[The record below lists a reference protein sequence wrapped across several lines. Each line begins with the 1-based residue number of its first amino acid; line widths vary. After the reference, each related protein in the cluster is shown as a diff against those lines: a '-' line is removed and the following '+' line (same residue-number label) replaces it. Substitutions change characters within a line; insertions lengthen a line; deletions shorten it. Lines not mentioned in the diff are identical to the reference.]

1 MKLHFDDNLDY
12 QQDAIKSI
20 TDLFSG
26 QDINRTEFTV
36 SKLIDPTGQ
45 LKLGGYVE
53 SNLGIGNR
61 LQLQDNEILDNLR
74 QIQLRNGLR
83 PSDSLV
89 SGDFTVEMET
99 GGSIDMGD
107 PLTVNNIGQAIQLT
121 VWHRL
126 SNIPRHT
133 YVMGYA
139 LGDAKSAGE
148 YVMVKL
154 IG

>member
-1 MKLHFDDNLDY
+1 MTSVVIPVYIDGSVYSRRAINYSKRSTKLTPGEHILGVV
-12 QQDAIKSI
+12 
-20 TDLFSG
+20 SG
-26 QDINRTEFTV
+26 LGRDINGYIDV
-36 SKLIDPTGQ
+36 SI
-45 LKLGGYVE
+45 GG
-53 SNLGIGNR
+53 
-61 LQLQDNEILDNLR
+61 
-74 QIQLRNGLR
+74 
-83 PSDSLV
+83 
-89 SGDFTVEMET
+89 TVEMET